1 MRPIAQDR
9 TGRLARL
16 GPLLLAAA
24 FVGAVYGLPLLRI
37 AGNRLVVGDPVFALD
52 TVGAMAGFGP
62 EIEAVTALVLGAAL
76 VARVG
81 RTRIAVLAAAAL
93 VALALALLLLT
104 LGSSAEDLLAGAPP
118 AARAGLASGAWCGLM
133 LLGGGLAYLA
143 RRTAIPGLGLGL
155 TLAFMLFVVIAGSAG
170 SFASLSLAVEFAA
183 RKDAVGE
190 ALVRHLLLSGGAV
203 MLAIG
208 GAALL
213 SLWRRGQS
221 LAELLVGGIQV
232 VPAVALFG
240 ALVALASGLL
250 RAFPIL
256 REAGLSALGPAPA
269 MIGIALYLLLPLWRG
284 LALALAA
291 PDPATV
297 DAAEVMGLTPRAILL
312 QVRLPI
318 GAGFLLG
325 ALRVACVQGIGLAT
339 LGALVGAGGLGG
351 IVFDGMAQF
360 APDLILLG
368 AIPIVVLSL
377 IVERALSLAEDRLRR
392 RSA

>member
-1 MRPIAQDR
+1 
-9 TGRLARL
+9 
-16 GPLLLAAA
+16 
-24 FVGAVYGLPLLRI
+24 
-37 AGNRLVVGDPVFALD
+37 
-52 TVGAMAGFGP
+52 
-62 EIEAVTALVLGAAL
+62 
-76 VARVG
+76 
-81 RTRIAVLAAAAL
+81 
-93 VALALALLLLT
+93 
-104 LGSSAEDLLAGAPP
+104 
-118 AARAGLASGAWCGLM
+118 
-133 LLGGGLAYLA
+133 
-143 RRTAIPGLGLGL
+143 
-155 TLAFMLFVVIAGSAG
+155 MLFVVLAGSTG
-170 SFASLSLAVEFAA
+170 PLTSLSLAVEFAA
-183 RKDAVGE
+183 RKGAVGD

-203 MLAIG
+203 LLAIG
-208 GAALL
+208 GAVLL

-221 LAELLVGGIQV
+221 LAEILVGGIQV

-240 ALVALASGLL
+240 ALVALASALL
-250 RAFPIL
+250 RAFPVL

-269 MIGIALYLLLPLWRG
+269 MIGIAAYLLLPLWRG

-291 PDPATV
+291 PDPATL
-297 DAAEVMGLTPRAILL
+297 DAAEAMGLTPRTILL

-368 AIPIVVLSL
+368 AIPIVLLSL

-392 RSA
+392 RTA

>member
-1 MRPIAQDR
+1 
-9 TGRLARL
+9 
-16 GPLLLAAA
+16 
-24 FVGAVYGLPLLRI
+24 
-37 AGNRLVVGDPVFALD
+37 
-52 TVGAMAGFGP
+52 MAGFGP

-76 VARVG
+76 VAWVG
-81 RTRIAVLAAAAL
+81 RTRIAVLAATAL
-93 VALALALLLLT
+93 VALALALLLLA
-104 LGSSAEDLLAGAPP
+104 LGSSAGDLLAGAPP
-118 AARAGLASGAWCGLM
+118 AARAGLASGAWGGLL

-155 TLAFMLFVVIAGSAG
+155 ALAFVLFVVLAGSAG
-170 SFASLSLAVEFAA
+170 ALASLSLAVEFAA
-183 RKDAVGE
+183 RRSAVGE

-203 MLAIG
+203 LLAIG
-208 GAALL
+208 GAVLL
-213 SLWRRGQS
+213 SLWRRGQG
-221 LAELLVGGIQV
+221 LAEILVGGIQV

-250 RAFPIL
+250 RAFPVL

-269 MIGIALYLLLPLWRG
+269 MIGIAAYLLLPLWRG

-291 PDPATV
+291 PDPATL
-297 DAAEVMGLTPRAILL
+297 DAAEAMGLTPRKILFR
-312 QVRLPI
+312 VRLPI

-377 IVERALSLAEDRLRR
+377 IVERALSVAEDRLKRR
-392 RSA
+392 TA